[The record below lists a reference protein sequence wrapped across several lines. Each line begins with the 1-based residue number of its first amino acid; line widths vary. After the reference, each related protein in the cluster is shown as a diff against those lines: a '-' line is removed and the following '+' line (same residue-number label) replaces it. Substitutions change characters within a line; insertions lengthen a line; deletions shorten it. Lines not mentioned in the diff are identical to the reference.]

1 MDIITNFFEKWLM
14 LLNFNSNI
22 IHNTAL
28 ILLYLRLLYLPIK
41 MIYIVA
47 KKRNEETEPFSIIK
61 IFKKLIIVLF
71 FNFLLGS
78 ALLKFLQ
85 PNYLANWIPTGWRSD
100 YILLTVIA
108 ALVILSLFIFI
119 PRQIYQLKKK
129 EQTLGKMFLKFSS
142 FLITVFFVF
151 SCLLWGFNGLFAP
164 KRIELESPV
173 VLFDLKE
180 KPISVVKIS
189 KTTPNGTENGITTNF
204 KGFLM
209 SAIDLHTGKKLW
221 SRISTWQEYLVGET
235 SEGLLVLNNKKK
247 TLYFIDP
254 KTGKK
259 QADEKDFL
267 NKFPVL
273 EDNLSYMYTDYSI
286 KGLNKVYLYG
296 LDGRY
301 FKLNLATNEIKEDPS
316 YADKIRTLPV
326 GWDESVAGVEKR
338 SEKIKKLYPELMGV
352 RLVESKPVEKQL
364 IVYQKKRNDNRQT
377 LALLDLTKQDLI
389 WEQLLDAP
397 LENATTSLEVFADTK
412 FVYAWTGRYQ
422 YKINNETGKVVYQ
435 YDYKLGK

>member
-1 MDIITNFFEKWLM
+1 M
-14 LLNFNSNI
+14 
-22 IHNTAL
+22 
-28 ILLYLRLLYLPIK
+28 PIK

-47 KKRNEETEPFSIIK
+47 KKRNEETEPSSIIK

-85 PNYLANWIPTGWRSD
+85 PNYLANWMPTGWQSD
-100 YILLTVIA
+100 YILLAVIA
-108 ALVILSLFIFI
+108 ALVILLLFIFI

-129 EQTLGKMFLKFSS
+129 EQSLGKMFLKFSS
-142 FLITVFFVF
+142 FLITMFFVF
-151 SCLLWGFNGLFAP
+151 SCLLWGFNALFAP

-189 KTTPNGTENGITTNF
+189 KTTPNGTENGITTSF

-267 NKFPVL
+267 NKFPLL
-273 EDNLSYMYTDYSI
+273 ENNLSYMYTDYSI
-286 KGLNKVYLYG
+286 KGPNKVYLYG

-326 GWDESVAGVEKR
+326 GWDESVTGVEKR

-364 IVYQKKRNDNRQT
+364 IVFQKKRNDNRQT
-377 LALLDLTKQDLI
+377 LALLDLTKRDLI

-422 YKINNETGKVVYQ
+422 YKINKETGKVVYQ

>member
-1 MDIITNFFEKWLM
+1 
-14 LLNFNSNI
+14 
-22 IHNTAL
+22 
-28 ILLYLRLLYLPIK
+28 
-41 MIYIVA
+41 
-47 KKRNEETEPFSIIK
+47 
-61 IFKKLIIVLF
+61 
-71 FNFLLGS
+71 
-78 ALLKFLQ
+78 
-85 PNYLANWIPTGWRSD
+85 
-100 YILLTVIA
+100 
-108 ALVILSLFIFI
+108 
-119 PRQIYQLKKK
+119 
-129 EQTLGKMFLKFSS
+129 
-142 FLITVFFVF
+142 
-151 SCLLWGFNGLFAP
+151 
-164 KRIELESPV
+164 
-173 VLFDLKE
+173 
-180 KPISVVKIS
+180 
-189 KTTPNGTENGITTNF
+189 
-204 KGFLM
+204 M
-209 SAIDLHTGKKLW
+209 SAIDLRTGKKLW

-254 KTGKK
+254 KTGKR

-286 KGLNKVYLYG
+286 KGPNKVYLYG

-377 LALLDLTKQDLI
+377 LALLDLTKRDLI

-422 YKINNETGKVVYQ
+422 YKINKETGKVVYQ

>member
-1 MDIITNFFEKWLM
+1 MDIITIFFEKWLM
-14 LLNFNSNI
+14 LLNFNTNI

-28 ILLYLRLLYLPIK
+28 TLLYLRLLYLPIK

-47 KKRNEETEPFSIIK
+47 KKRNEETEPSSIIK

-151 SCLLWGFNGLFAP
+151 SSLLWGFNGLFAP

-209 SAIDLHTGKKLW
+209 SAIDLRTGKKLW

-254 KTGKK
+254 KTGKR

-286 KGLNKVYLYG
+286 KGPNKVYLYG

-377 LALLDLTKQDLI
+377 LALLDLTKRDLI

-422 YKINNETGKVVYQ
+422 YKINKETGKVVYQ

>member
-1 MDIITNFFEKWLM
+1 MDIITNFFEKWLI
-14 LLNFNSNI
+14 LLNFNTNI

-28 ILLYLRLLYLPIK
+28 IILYLRLLYLPIK

-47 KKRNEETEPFSIIK
+47 KKRNEETEPSSIIK

-85 PNYLANWIPTGWRSD
+85 PNYLANWMPTGWQSD
-100 YILLTVIA
+100 YILLAVIA
-108 ALVILSLFIFI
+108 ALVILLLFIFI

-129 EQTLGKMFLKFSS
+129 EQSLGKMFLKFSS
-142 FLITVFFVF
+142 FLITMFFVF
-151 SCLLWGFNGLFAP
+151 SCLLWGFNALFAP

-189 KTTPNGTENGITTNF
+189 KTTPNGTENGITTSF

-267 NKFPVL
+267 NKFPLL
-273 EDNLSYMYTDYSI
+273 ENNLSYMYTDYSI
-286 KGLNKVYLYG
+286 KGPNKVYLYG

-326 GWDESVAGVEKR
+326 GWDESVTGVEKR

-364 IVYQKKRNDNRQT
+364 IVFQKKRNDNRQT
-377 LALLDLTKQDLI
+377 LALLDLTKRDLI

-422 YKINNETGKVVYQ
+422 YKINKETGKVVYQ